1 MRHMTGAVQTAL
13 AMVAGT
19 PAFQQLVAQ
28 VAGRMEVVGRWPH
41 HQSGQTSENFS
52 AYPAPSGGGCPQATV
67 PGPGGGC
74 VPVTYGGPGVAYG
87 STPYI
92 ADIPFT
98 ELREQTLGFFQ
109 SGLASGTLTPVIS
122 RPQVIF
128 RGERLVIPSTV
139 SANFTVQ
146 DIRIGNRSQL
156 ANSNQLP
163 AQVFIETAV
172 GVRLSL
178 DTAQIAQ
185 DIAIEV
191 NNISNTNVT
200 FQAALIGTIA
210 Q

>member
-1 MRHMTGAVQTAL
+1 M
-13 AMVAGT
+13 AMVMGT
-19 PAFQQLVAQ
+19 PAFRQLVQQ
-28 VAGRMEVVGRWPH
+28 VGGRQEIVGRWPYH
-41 HQSGQTSENFS
+41 SGQAGENFS
-52 AYPAPSGGGCPQATV
+52 APYPVPAGGGCPQATV

-87 STPYI
+87 STPYV

-109 SGLASGTLTPVIS
+109 SGLASATVTAVIS
-122 RPQVIF
+122 RPQIVF
-128 RGERLVIPSTV
+128 RGERLVIPSTL
-139 SANFTVQ
+139 SANFSIN

-156 ANSNQLP
+156 GNSNVLP
-163 AQVFIETAV
+163 AQMFIETAV

>member
-1 MRHMTGAVQTAL
+1 M

-19 PAFQQLVAQ
+19 PAFANLVAQ
-28 VAGRMEVVGRWPH
+28 VAGRQEIVGRWPH

-52 AYPAPSGGGCPQATV
+52 AYPVPSGGGCPSPTI

-87 STPYI
+87 STPYV

-109 SGLASGTLTPVIS
+109 SGLASATVTAVIS
-122 RPQVIF
+122 RPQIVF
-128 RGERLVIPSTV
+128 RGERLVIPSTL
-139 SANFTVQ
+139 SANFSIN

-156 ANSNQLP
+156 GNSNVLP
-163 AQVFIETAV
+163 AQMFIETAV